1 MCLKRKMLYCSHMIE
16 QLQQYIG
23 NTIEHENK
31 TCRLIEILEAEQS
44 LVFMCPNAAPVL
56 QANQHG
62 EAGRHA
68 PEIYTVS
75 MLSSIGND
83 LHPVAKQI
91 FPASLHAAMLAA
103 LLRQGT
109 RQAGQT

>member
-44 LVFMCPNAAPVL
+44 LVFICPNTAPVL

-68 PEIYTVS
+68 PEIYTVP

-103 LLRQGT
+103 LLRHKPF
-109 RQAGQT
+109 